1 MKRITLSLMTLG
13 VITMADSVDKVL
25 SDEAHKIK
33 RLQVIK
39 DKALKDIEAVT
50 LRDKELVE
58 KYHEDLKA
66 LNDRLAEGKAE
77 VHEAIDSLE
86 KEIEKAD
93 KAIERL
99 SK

>member
-13 VITMADSVDKVL
+13 AITMADSVDKVL
-25 SDEAHKIK
+25 SDEAHKVK
-33 RLQVIK
+33 RLEVIK
-39 DKALKDIEAVT
+39 DKALRDIEAVKV
-50 LRDKELVE
+50 RDKELVE
-58 KYHEDLKA
+58 KYHEALKA
-66 LNDRLAEGKAE
+66 LNTRFAEGKAE
-77 VHEAIDSLE
+77 VIEAIDSLE